1 MFCSW
6 AAEEYG
12 LVGSTEWTEQF
23 ATHLKSRALAYLNV
37 DMVFEGTQRRGETK
51 RGGEKGQL

>member
-23 ATHLKSRALAYLNV
+23 TTVLQGRAVAYLNV
-37 DMVFEGTQRRGETK
+37 DMVFEGELYGTQK
-51 RGGEKGQL
+51 DIL